1 MIYAKMT
8 VFNNTKGIQYGDNLQ
23 RTGVSMPTNV

>member
-23 RTGVSMPTNV
+23 RTGTPTNV